1 MRAVEQ
7 DNGAAGGVAR
17 EEKLVGQHGEDYDRG
32 RGNQRACSQHSIGAA
47 GEGRGNFHA
56 WHYWCGAG
64 ALQSATRWRAR
75 LLANAAPI
83 GETGGQR
90 GDKPVADE
98 EGDPMEVRRL
108 GESKVKVSA
117 VTFGAWAIGGFMWGG
132 NDEKDSIAAIRAAL
146 DHGIDTIDTAPV
158 YGMGASETIVGKAI
172 EGRRDDVRILTKFGL
187 SWDTGSRT
195 QFFETVDPEGTPH
208 KIYRDASPQR
218 IREEC
223 DASLRRLRTDY
234 IDLYQIHWADPDT
247 PIEATFEVVARMIEQ
262 GKILAAGV
270 CNYTP
275 EQIEAARKVV
285 PLASCQPP
293 YSMINRGIESD
304 VLPYCRERGIG
315 VVAYSPMQRG
325 LLTGKIDENKE
336 FPASDTRAIDKFFS
350 R

>member
-1 MRAVEQ
+1 
-7 DNGAAGGVAR
+7 
-17 EEKLVGQHGEDYDRG
+17 
-32 RGNQRACSQHSIGAA
+32 
-47 GEGRGNFHA
+47 
-56 WHYWCGAG
+56 
-64 ALQSATRWRAR
+64 
-75 LLANAAPI
+75 
-83 GETGGQR
+83 
-90 GDKPVADE
+90 
-98 EGDPMEVRRL
+98 MEVRRL

-350 R
+350 RENRRRVREGLLDRLRPIADAKGCTLAQLVIAWTIAQPGITAALVGARNARQAEENAGAANVKLSAEELAEIRRLAEAVQIER